1 MSKEKKSK
9 GLQKYEDFISAGPET
24 IRFYTSDDSDLITE
38 HREIL
43 GALISKNL
51 TVKEIHRLFLE
62 DPEGPVYSK
71 TLKTVYRHLDA
82 LEKAGF
88 IKVAGYRKYEG
99 SRQTEKLYCRS
110 AKVFFSAETTESK
123 WWESKEGRELVE
135 KIVKVA
141 IEFYQLPDAD
151 SQSMIKMLAEH
162 YDAWGQIVR
171 RLFEETAQNEKLAD
185 LFSDVEMHEIK
196 DVARMI
202 GTFGIIANH
211 PDLLERMRD
220 WLSK

>member
-9 GLQKYEDFISAGPET
+9 GPQKYEDFISAAPDT
-24 IRFYTSDDSDLITE
+24 IHLYTSDDKVLVDEYGVI
-38 HREIL
+38 I
-43 GALISKNL
+43 GALIGKTL
-51 TVKEIHRLFLE
+51 TVKEIHRLYLE

-82 LEKAGF
+82 LEKVGL

-110 AKVFFSAETTESK
+110 AKVYFPVETTETK
-123 WWESKEGRELVE
+123 WWESNEGRELVE

-141 IEFYQLPDAD
+141 VEFYQLPSAD
-151 SQSMIKMLAEH
+151 PQQMIKMLAEH
-162 YDAWGQIVR
+162 YGAWGQIVR
-171 RLFEETAQNEKLAD
+171 RLFEETAENEKLAD
-185 LFSDVEMHEIK
+185 IFSDVEMHEIK

-202 GTFGIIANH
+202 GTFGIILNH
-211 PDLLERMRD
+211 SEIIERMRN